1 MPMLKPSTKDL
12 SRIGVQRIVRRLP
25 NVLSIYLFGSR
36 AADTDNPDS
45 DLDLAVLVAGYA
57 DTLALWNLSSEIANE
72 INCDVDLLDMR
83 AASTV
88 LQYQI
93 LSKGI
98 RIWESAEPHIAL
110 DVGLYECAMLSD
122 MTTLNEARAGLI
134 ADIQKSGSV
143 YGR

>member
-1 MPMLKPSTKDL
+1 MLKPSTKDL
-12 SRIGVQRIVRRLP
+12 SRIGVQKIIRRLP

-36 AADTDNPDS
+36 AADTDNPNS
-45 DLDLAVLVAGYA
+45 DLDLA
-57 DTLALWNLSSEIANE
+57 
-72 INCDVDLLDMR
+72 DLLDMR
-83 AASTV
+83 EASTV

-93 LSKGI
+93 LSTGI

-110 DVGLYECAMLSD
+110 DVGLYECAMLSE

>member
-12 SRIGVQRIVRRLP
+12 SRIGVQR
-25 NVLSIYLFGSR
+25 
-36 AADTDNPDS
+36 
-45 DLDLAVLVAGYA
+45 
-57 DTLALWNLSSEIANE
+57 
-72 INCDVDLLDMR
+72 
-83 AASTV
+83 
-88 LQYQI
+88 I

-110 DVGLYECAMLSD
+110 DVGLYECAMLSE

-134 ADIQKSGSV
+134 ADIQESGSV